1 MSVRTQTANATLEK
15 QSEGVLPGVA
25 YTSMKLAVK
34 PVDPSCN
41 NSASK
46 TDASDDSKSSEA
58 GEKEETL
65 TMTAL
70 HYRTAIVFV
79 LATVGLDAQPPV
91 NLRG

>member
-1 MSVRTQTANATLEK
+1 MQLAKEMPNLDLVQGYLVPKDADPNATLEK

-46 TDASDDSKSSEA
+46 TDASDDSKSGKHE
-58 GEKEETL
+58 EKKKK
-65 TMTAL
+65 
-70 HYRTAIVFV
+70 
-79 LATVGLDAQPPV
+79 P
-91 NLRG
+91 